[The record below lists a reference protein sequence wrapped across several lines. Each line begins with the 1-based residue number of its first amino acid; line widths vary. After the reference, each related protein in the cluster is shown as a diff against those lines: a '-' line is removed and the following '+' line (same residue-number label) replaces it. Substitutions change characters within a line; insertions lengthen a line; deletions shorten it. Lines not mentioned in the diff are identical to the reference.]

1 MKSSRKELTI
11 KEIDEILTN
20 YSSVLSNE
28 DVLKLAMLREN
39 KSSMRKHMI
48 YENCKFI
55 LAFVILIGQFSIMWL
70 NGWYILFFV
79 LLALIL
85 TDVFFGEKL
94 KEYLLKKISDRML
107 KKYHCK

>member
-11 KEIDEILTN
+11 KEIDKILAN

-70 NGWYILFFV
+70 NGWYILFFI
-79 LLALIL
+79 LLTLIL

-107 KKYHCK
+107 EKYHCK